1 MLPGILVSKKW
12 STDHTKR
19 AKWKTDISKELLYE
33 FLQQQFDNLLY
44 RKFLIF
50 SLNAF
55 YSPDI
60 RKKPHSFT
68 SPIYH
73 LWIQAQVLTSLCMKV
88 QSCSAPLVELC
99 AFPYSP
105 QIPHQL
111 WLGQW
116 MAGWCQQTP
125 EDFVRSGKSLW
136 PESGVCSKQ
145 SHQAAGKA
153 FLCSHQI
160 AFDLKKINNSPVKES
175 LQSAPN
181 ILTSIFFL
189 LVCFLMKWFLIVP
202 VV

>member
-1 MLPGILVSKKW
+1 MKNRHKQRITTWVSTAIIQQSVAQKVPYIKCILQSR
-12 STDHTKR
+12 H
-19 AKWKTDISKELLYE
+19 
-33 FLQQQFDNLLY
+33 Q
-44 RKFLIF
+44 
-50 SLNAF
+50 
-55 YSPDI
+55 
-60 RKKPHSFT
+60 KKPHSFT

-73 LWIQAQVLTSLCMKV
+73 YWTQAQVLTSLCMKV

-99 AFPYSP
+99 AFPSSP

-189 LVCFLMKWFLIVP
+189 LVCFLMKWLLIVP